1 MKLMQISRNTLTLFA
16 AIGSLAYVAA
26 CSADGRTATAPRA
39 TQARYAV
46 SNVTTT
52 SFTLSSVT
60 PPIQCVDASGAV
72 TTVTGGNLALASN
85 GKFTATFATSTTN
98 GSTVTTQS
106 YTEKGTF
113 VQTGNVIVFKANG
126 SSYTGTIDNGTLTI
140 ADYPLCGT
148 THTAI
153 FTQV

>member
-1 MKLMQISRNTLTLFA
+1 MKLMSISRNTLTLLAFA
-16 AIGSLAYVAA
+16 SSLAVVTS
-26 CSADGRTATAPRA
+26 CSADGRTSTAPRA
-39 TQARYAV
+39 TQVQYAL

-72 TTVTGGNLALASN
+72 TTVTGGNVVLSSS
-85 GKFTATFATSTTN
+85 GKVTATFATSTTS
-98 GSTVTTQS
+98 GTTQS
-106 YTEKGTF
+106 YSEKGTF
-113 VQTGNVIVFKANG
+113 TQTGSVIVFKVSG
-126 SSYTGTIDNGTLTI
+126 SNYTGTIDNGTLTI

-153 FTQV
+153 FNQV